1 MISNKIA
8 FKQLL
13 IFALPIIVG
22 HLGIVLVGTGDM
34 MIAGHYS
41 SECLAAIGLA
51 VAIANPIMISLLGL
65 QFSISPILAQKRGKG
80 EDTKPYFY
88 SVIFYSFL
96 VSIASFILTYLSSY
110 FVHYFGYS
118 ENITR
123 IIVEYLRIGSFSAFA
138 LCLYQGLKEY
148 LQSHEKT
155 VSANLIALLAVV
167 FNLFMNYGLVFGEFG
182 LPELKESGLAWASLG
197 VRTFMALGLVA
208 ATFTLWK
215 SKASLNW
222 GFIREIFKLGTPI
235 AFTLFFEIMAFCSV
249 TLFVGK
255 FGEIQSAANN
265 IALNIGS
272 LAFMVPMSIGAS
284 VSVKIGHAYG
294 ERNFGLIKTFAKV
307 AILFSISFSILTGSI
322 FFFFPE
328 PLVAL
333 FTSER
338 EVLEWGGRLLFYVAC
353 FQLFDGT
360 QVTQAGVL
368 RGLNITRAAFLAVF
382 FGYWIVGLP
391 IGYYLGFTHQFEA
404 IGFWQGLTISLAVVA
419 VMLGFV
425 LKNALKKVQQESV
438 NVSAL

>member
-1 MISNKIA
+1 MISSKIA
-8 FKQLL
+8 FKQLFV
-13 IFALPIIVG
+13 FALPIIIG

-34 MIAGHYS
+34 VIAGHFS

-80 EDTKPYFY
+80 EDTAPYFF
-88 SVIFYSFL
+88 SIIFYSFL
-96 VSIASFILTYLSSY
+96 VSLISFVLTYISSY
-110 FVHYFGYS
+110 FVAYFGYS
-118 ENITR
+118 ENLTR

-167 FNLFMNYGLVFGEFG
+167 VNLFLNYGLVFGKFG
-182 LPELKESGLAWASLG
+182 FPELQESGLAWASLG
-197 VRTFMALGLVA
+197 VRMFMALALVGV
-208 ATFTLWK
+208 TFKLWRV
-215 SKASLNW
+215 KAQIHW
-222 GFIREIFKLGTPI
+222 DFIKDVFKLGSPI

-272 LAFMVPMSIGAS
+272 LAFMIPMSIGAA

-294 ERNFGLIKTFAKV
+294 KRNFSLIKTFAKV
-307 AILFSISFSILTGSI
+307 SVLFSLSFSIFTGALFFSFPQLFVSI
-322 FFFFPE
+322 F
-328 PLVAL
+328 
-333 FTSER
+333 SSDR
-338 EVLEWGGRLLFYVAC
+338 EVLEWGSRLLFYVAC
-353 FQLFDGT
+353 FQLFDGA

-368 RGLNITRAAFLAVF
+368 RGLNITKAAFLAVF
-382 FGYWIVGLP
+382 FGYWVVGLP
-391 IGYYLGFTHQFEA
+391 IGYYLAFVQKLEA
-404 IGFWQGLTISLAVVA
+404 VGFWQGLTISLAVVA

-425 LKNALKKVQQESV
+425 LKHALKKIKQESA

>member
-1 MISNKIA
+1 
-8 FKQLL
+8 
-13 IFALPIIVG
+13 
-22 HLGIVLVGTGDM
+22 

-65 QFSISPILAQKRGKG
+65 QFSISPILAQKRGRG
-80 EDTKPYFY
+80 EDTTPYFY
-88 SVIFYSFL
+88 SVLFYSFL
-96 VSIASFILTYLSSY
+96 VSLISFVLTYLSSY

-148 LQSHEKT
+148 LQSSEKT

-167 FNLFMNYGLVFGEFG
+167 VNLGLNYGLVFGQFG

-197 VRTFMALGLVA
+197 VRVFMAGALLVV
-208 ATFTLWK
+208 TIKLWK
-215 SKASLNW
+215 KKAHIDW
-222 GFIREIFKLGTPI
+222 GFIKEVFKLGTPI

-272 LAFMVPMSIGAS
+272 LAFMIPMSIGAA

-294 ERNFGLIKTFAKV
+294 ERNFSLIKTFAKV
-307 AILFSISFSILTGSI
+307 SILFSLSFSIFTGMLFFI
-322 FFFFPE
+322 FPQVFVSVFS
-328 PLVAL
+328 
-333 FTSER
+333 TDT
-338 EVLEWGGRLLFYVAC
+338 EVLEWGSRLLFYVAC
-353 FQLFDGT
+353 FQLFDGA

-368 RGLNITRAAFLAVF
+368 RGLNITKAAFIAVF

-391 IGYYLGFTHQFEA
+391 IGYYLAFVQKLEA
-404 IGFWQGLTISLAVVA
+404 IGFWQGLSISLAVVA
-419 VMLGFV
+419 LMLALV
-425 LKNALKKVQQESV
+425 LKHALKKIKQESL